1 MTSFLHRFVSKRLSR
16 FRICTAYLLGM
27 VALALVLGL
36 GKPASVATV
45 AADGEDVL
53 APDALAGLVVVLDPG
68 HGGYDGGARA
78 QDSGIWEKE
87 VTLQI
92 AQAVEKELTAHGAKV
107 VLTRRED
114 VALCDGDTANLKR
127 KRQDLQARVDIAK
140 EADADVLLSIHLN
153 EYRSR
158 KESGPQV
165 FYQRGGDDGRLLSG
179 VLQKTL
185 IEELNPKKE
194 RVAMA
199 GDYYVLRSSIPSALV
214 ECGFLSNAEEEKLL
228 LSSEYQEKIAVAIV
242 KGLVEYKTLRERQGT
257 ALGGTTATQTT
268 ESPAAP

>member
-16 FRICTAYLLGM
+16 LQICVLYVLGM
-27 VALALVLGL
+27 VALSLMLGL

-45 AADGEDVL
+45 AADGGT
-53 APDALAGLVVVLDPG
+53 APPPDALAGLVVALDPG

-78 QDSGIWEKE
+78 LDSGIWEKV

-114 VALCDGDTANLKR
+114 VSLCEGDTYALKR
-127 KRQDLQARVDIAK
+127 KRQDLQARVNIAK
-140 EADADVLLSIHLN
+140 EAGANVLLSIHLN

-158 KESGPQV
+158 RESGPQV

-179 VLQKTL
+179 VLQKAL
-185 IEELNPKKE
+185 IEELQPKKE

-228 LSSEYQEKIAVAIV
+228 LSAEYHEKIAVAIL
-242 KGLVEYKTLRERQGT
+242 KGLAEYKTMLERQGKT
-257 ALGGTTATQTT
+257 PDGASVA
-268 ESPAAP
+268 EPAASPAP